1 MHMET
6 GMNALSVEVYMK
18 SCEEQ
23 TKRFDFQKSNMLET
37 QLGEIR
43 VMEKYLSYDGNIH
56 LYIYV
61 VTERHLVPDGDGD
74 ADVASTSYVT
84 FWPVSLL
91 WQ

>member
-56 LYIYV
+56 WYIYV
-61 VTERHLVPDGDGD
+61 VTERHLVPDDGD

>member
-1 MHMET
+1 
-6 GMNALSVEVYMK
+6 
-18 SCEEQ
+18 
-23 TKRFDFQKSNMLET
+23 MLET

-56 LYIYV
+56 WYIYV
-61 VTERHLVPDGDGD
+61 VTERHLVPDDGD